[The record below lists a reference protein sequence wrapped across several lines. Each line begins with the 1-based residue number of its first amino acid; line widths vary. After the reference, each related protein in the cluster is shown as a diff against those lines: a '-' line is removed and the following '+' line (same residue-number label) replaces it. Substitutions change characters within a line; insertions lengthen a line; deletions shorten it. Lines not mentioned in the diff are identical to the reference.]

1 MLKFTVSP
9 FIVCTLHIWTWAYT
23 ICYMCARFVCTT
35 FARAR
40 LHINI
45 INRVHVFRPNFGF
58 YAYSFLWTTELS
70 YKYADETACRTFF
83 HIKFFLLFFVFHA
96 VWFLLPW
103 AYLCDIRGA
112 SLCIFIQTKAKKK
125 QRRHCKWEGN
135 VDFATAVFDFS
146 ISNFIHDAQLDEPL
160 AFSKTYI
167 PKNRI
172 ERSRK
177 KQIPERKTV
186 SPKGLSLSRW
196 CDLRYCKRS
205 NCVSKDLNV
214 KRIFMCINSYSL
226 SITRRFYTVCTCFG
240 WVGMRILSFLFPLSF
255 ARIWFMRQKCI
266 KCYII
271 TTTA

>member
-1 MLKFTVSP
+1 MSFSPTLAFMLIRFYEQPSYRTNMQMKQHVEHFFT
-9 FIVCTLHIWTWAYT
+9 L
-23 ICYMCARFVCTT
+23 
-35 FARAR
+35 
-40 LHINI
+40 N
-45 INRVHVFRPNFGF
+45 VFFCSSFSMPFGF
-58 YAYSFLWTTELS
+58 CSLELIFAIFVGQVCAFL
-70 YKYADETACRTFF
+70 YKP
-83 HIKFFLLFFVFHA
+83 K
-96 VWFLLPW
+96 
-103 AYLCDIRGA
+103 
-112 SLCIFIQTKAKKK
+112 QKKIE
-125 QRRHCKWEGN
+125 RRHCKWEGN

-172 ERSRK
+172 KRSRK
-177 KQIPERKTV
+177 KKIPKRKTV

-196 CDLRYCKRS
+196 CDLRYCRRS

-226 SITRRFYTVCTCFG
+226 SITRRFCTVCTCFG
-240 WVGMRILSFLFPLSF
+240 WVGMRILSFLFPLSC

-271 TTTA
+271 TTTTA

>member
-1 MLKFTVSP
+1 MSFAPTLAFMLIRFYEQPSYRTNMQMKQHVEHFFT
-9 FIVCTLHIWTWAYT
+9 L
-23 ICYMCARFVCTT
+23 
-35 FARAR
+35 
-40 LHINI
+40 
-45 INRVHVFRPNFGF
+45 NF
-58 YAYSFLWTTELS
+58 
-70 YKYADETACRTFF
+70 
-83 HIKFFLLFFVFHA
+83 FFVLRFPCRLVFA
-96 VWFLLPW
+96 PL
-103 AYLCDIRGA
+103 
-112 SLCIFIQTKAKKK
+112 SLSLRYSWGKSVHFYTNQSKKIE
-125 QRRHCKWEGN
+125 RRHCKWEGN

-172 ERSRK
+172 KRSRK
-177 KQIPERKTV
+177 KKIPKRKTV

-196 CDLRYCKRS
+196 CDLRYCRRS

-226 SITRRFYTVCTCFG
+226 SITRRFCTVCTCFG
-240 WVGMRILSFLFPLSF
+240 WVGMRILSFLFPLSC

-271 TTTA
+271 TTTTA